1 MFRTRSR
8 PENGSRSSATRG
20 SVGSAKVWDESMRT
34 RGGREPVA
42 PLAVPPAELSALVAG
57 IVQVTLETQLGEYE
71 PARRAAVARELQA
84 RLLALFATPVEH
96 APAPPTA
103 VAPPLAEEAE
113 PTLPPAPPAA
123 PVAFALPPAQR
134 ALGLV
139 LEDRLARLGGPL
151 AARPDLRERL
161 ITLALA
167 AAAERSEAPPAS
179 VEELGTLDVLQR
191 RAAKLERSLQE
202 ARAALAYVSG
212 LERVDE
218 GIASIYRH
226 VQGLALDDPQ
236 RQRKQGALER
246 IFQANLELR
255 KRSG

>member
-1 MFRTRSR
+1 MFRTRTR

-20 SVGSAKVWDESMRT
+20 SVGSAKVWDDSMRA
-34 RGGREPVA
+34 RAGQAPAAGPAPLPVA
-42 PLAVPPAELSALVAG
+42 PDELSALVAG
-57 IVQVTLETQLGEYE
+57 IVQVTLDTQLGEHE
-71 PARRAAVARELQA
+71 PGRRSAVARELQA
-84 RLLALFATPVEH
+84 RLLALFAAPVEAQP
-96 APAPPTA
+96 APAPP
-103 VAPPLAEEAE
+103 
-113 PTLPPAPPAA
+113 PPAPAHDRTATPAGEPRT
-123 PVAFALPPAQR
+123 PVPLPPAQR

-139 LEDRLARLGGPL
+139 LEERLARLGGSL

-167 AAAERSEAPPAS
+167 AASERSEAPTAS
-179 VEELGTLDVLQR
+179 AEELGSLDLLQR

-218 GIASIYRH
+218 GLASIYRH

-236 RQRKQGALER
+236 RMRKQDALER

-255 KRSG
+255 QRPD